1 VIGGEQCVVPKRLDP
16 LGKADEFCPRRE
28 PEDVGG
34 EPEPAVRNYFDAGA
48 TEVMF
53 TQTNLLGEETRLRTW
68 RLLGELADR

>member
-1 VIGGEQCVVPKRLDP
+1 VTALAGASRVAELVTIG
-16 LGKADEFCPRRE
+16 DEE
-28 PEDVGG
+28 AIAA
-34 EPEPAVRNYFDAGA
+34 AVRNYFDAGA